1 MLNNDQIWTLVIGV
15 LLGLSEIMGM
25 FKRGPNGILQAVW
38 RFYNLKVE
46 VEYVEEE
53 EVGSGGVR
61 TIDERLDQGS
71 SQGAEGAEQ
80 GVLLVR
86 K

>member
-1 MLNNDQIWTLVIGV
+1 MLNNDQMWTLAIGV
-15 LLGLSEIMGM
+15 LLGLSELMGM
-25 FKRGPNGILQAVW
+25 FKRGPNGILHAVW
-38 RFYNLKVE
+38 RFYNIKVE
-46 VEYVEEE
+46 VEYLEEE

-61 TIDERLDQGS
+61 AIDERLDQGS